1 MSIEIIQNLYQF
13 NTWANK
19 RILDTATQLSPE
31 QMLAETNPSF
41 GSIHNTLI
49 HIMSAQWLWLNRWRG
64 ISLRVMLDPLDFP
77 DFASLRNR
85 WDEINRETQSFV
97 LACTEETLGR
107 TLAYRN
113 SRDEEHAYPLWK
125 QMVHQVN
132 HSTQHRSEVAMILT
146 GWNLSPGAMD
156 FLVFVDQELS

>member
-1 MSIEIIQNLYQF
+1 MSIELIHNLYQF
-13 NTWANK
+13 NDWANN
-19 RILDTATQLSPE
+19 RILNTASQLSPE
-31 QMLAETNPSF
+31 QMRAETNSSF
-41 GSIHNTLI
+41 GSVQNTLV

-64 ISLRVMLDPLDFP
+64 SSLQVMLYPLDFP
-77 DFASLRNR
+77 DFSSLRNR
-85 WDEINRETQSFV
+85 WDEINRETLAFV
-97 LACTEETLGR
+97 LTCTEENLAQ

-113 SRDEEHAYPLWK
+113 SRDEEHSYPLWK

-132 HSTQHRSEVAMILT
+132 HATQHRSEVAMILT